1 LSKNSDGFSTR
12 AIHVGQD
19 PDPLTGSVTVPIY
32 LTSTYAQADIGKHQG
47 FEYSRTDN
55 PTRSAL
61 QEVLASLDSGLGALA
76 FASGMAAEMTI
87 LALLASGDHIVLSD
101 DVYGGTFRLLDQV
114 LARFGL
120 EYTLVDG
127 TDLNAVRAAMNP
139 NTRLV
144 WMESPTNPLLKI
156 VDLDAIARITHDG
169 RAKLVVDN
177 TFASSYLQ
185 QPLALGADIVVYSAT
200 KYLGGH
206 SDLVMGAAVLA
217 DQETYDALKF
227 HQNAIGAVPS
237 PVDCWLLL
245 RGLKTLAIRMDK
257 HDENARAVAEFLD
270 GKPGVR
276 RVIYPGLPSHPGHE
290 LAKRQMRGFGGIVT
304 VEVDGGIEGAS
315 RFMRALELFALAE
328 SLGGV
333 ESLADHPAIMTHSS
347 VPKEARDAAGISDG
361 LIRLSVGIEETVD
374 LLADLD
380 QALKAHG

>member
-1 LSKNSDGFSTR
+1 MSKNSDGFSTR